1 MQSMWKNMG
10 INSNSNVGIDNT
22 MVVDAIVMTTCM
34 SPFLK
39 PLLNFDTMQKIS
51 TFTNMSF

>member
-1 MQSMWKNMG
+1 MWKNMG